1 LKLVIGA
8 TLLLSWPG
16 KLHDHEDRLRIS
28 MVASTV
34 AGTATF
40 SHSMAS
46 APLTIPTPPA
56 PTLRRSATQVMS
68 REKFD
73 DTNGVRHAID
83 YPQSAFT
90 AAFRDER
97 L

>member
-1 LKLVIGA
+1 
-8 TLLLSWPG
+8 
-16 KLHDHEDRLRIS
+16 

-34 AGTATF
+34 VGTAAF
-40 SHSMAS
+40 SPSMAS

-73 DTNGVRHAID
+73 DTNGVRHGFLLRGDRFSAID
-83 YPQSAFT
+83 YPKSAFT